1 MLNDQKVISLASEY
15 LPFINIPE
23 ELLIYLGHL
32 EKKLS
37 GIDILVYLYYWRK
50 WRYKDF
56 KVVISNQDLA
66 DQLGVH
72 ISSVKRA
79 NEKLV
84 EAGLIRRKLQ
94 KRRRRSD
101 NEENLPSITMP
112 SVPRELVEHFKS
124 SPMRKPYRDPATLRE
139 ITSFAELLQIAESN
153 DANDGDGSALKPED
167 IKQTIAKLFANRE
180 INIDSYNEE
189 ALFNQVAWSIY
200 DGQLSAPEFAPDTK
214 RLSIAVKLI
223 KNGEWRKPKKF
234 PEKYTP
240 KGYPTNPSPQHPP
253 KEINF

>member
-23 ELLIYLGHL
+23 ELLAYLGHM
-32 EKKLS
+32 EKRLS

-112 SVPRELVEHFKS
+112 SVPRELLEHFKS

-139 ITSFAELLQIAESN
+139 ITLFAELLQIAESN
-153 DANDGDGSALKPED
+153 HANDDDGSALKPED

-180 INIDSYNEE
+180 INVDSYNEE

-200 DGQLSAPEFAPDTK
+200 DGQLSATEFGPDRK

-223 KNGEWRKPKKF
+223 KNGEWKKPKKF

-240 KGYPTNPSPQHPP
+240 KGYPTNPAPQHPP